1 MEAVMDLRFQAI
13 IEAAVQQA
21 KVEQSLLWAD
31 EVAERIVSSTPLTV
45 HTADIS
51 EQISRA
57 AARAGVPVTV
67 IERRKAAF
75 RDDCC
80 GWQAAP

>member
-21 KVEQSLLWAD
+21 KAEQSLLWAD
-31 EVAERIVSSTPLTV
+31 EVAERIASSTPLDV
-45 HTADIS
+45 RAADIS
-51 EQISRA
+51 EQIART

-67 IERRKAAF
+67 IARTASVSG
-75 RDDCC
+75 CC
-80 GWQAAP
+80 S

>member
-1 MEAVMDLRFQAI
+1 MDMRFQAI

-31 EVAERIVSSTPLTV
+31 EVAERIASSTPLKV
-45 HTADIS
+45 RAADIS
-51 EQISRA
+51 EQISLV

-67 IERRKAAF
+67 IERQRVVPQS
-75 RDDCC
+75 CC
-80 GWQAAP
+80 A